1 MVANSV
7 FFLLKPTRNKKK
19 YFKGGGSLSSKVGL
33 EWESR
38 SNTTQ
43 AITPKTKKQTTDNH
57 QIYRENQKQKTK
69 TNKKNKPAKSI

>member
-1 MVANSV
+1 M
-7 FFLLKPTRNKKK
+7 
-19 YFKGGGSLSSKVGL
+19 SSKVGL